1 MNAHARIIEKSL
13 SLAKNYLD
21 ASGIIFYQIN
31 EDKKDA
37 VIESDINVSKEF
49 IHKYNGLLQ
58 DYDPLNVEYFL
69 KSRKENNLLSAYSME
84 AESGNGVYQNFVNSC
99 GINDILEMI
108 FWKNNHAYAGI
119 AVTNPDHHKKT
130 DIESIQILQQV
141 LEHSVF
147 EVSSIKEK
155 IIENYLKE
163 YKLTTREIE
172 VCSLIS
178 QGCNNSEISEIMD
191 ISVGTVKINI
201 NRVFDKLQVNGRLQL
216 SILINDLIK

>member
-1 MNAHARIIEKSL
+1 
-13 SLAKNYLD
+13 
-21 ASGIIFYQIN
+21 
-31 EDKKDA
+31 
-37 VIESDINVSKEF
+37 
-49 IHKYNGLLQ
+49 
-58 DYDPLNVEYFL
+58 
-69 KSRKENNLLSAYSME
+69 ME

-155 IIENYLKE
+155 ILK
-163 YKLTTREIE
+163 I
-172 VCSLIS
+172 I
-178 QGCNNSEISEIMD
+178 
-191 ISVGTVKINI
+191 
-201 NRVFDKLQVNGRLQL
+201 
-216 SILINDLIK
+216 